1 MSCFCGPSLVWKML
15 VAEDG
20 AAQEEDKAL
29 VVGTA
34 AVSMSTQNIHVVN
47 PLTLAIPQEML

>member
-1 MSCFCGPSLVWKML
+1 ML